1 MSISRTLI
9 IIALLV
15 ILITTTSC
23 IGKPRIG
30 STITFGGS
38 QWRVLD
44 VKDNTALIISE
55 QLIGLRSYHSSK
67 TDITWEKCS
76 LREYLNNEYYNKFT
90 EEEKARIIETKNSNP
105 PNLWYGTK
113 GGADTVDKIFLLSLE
128 EVVKYF
134 GDSGDYKNKKRQEVD
149 FDKTTAI
156 DIDSGNYKI
165 VTFESPNGY
174 HVSDKYNDARIAKD
188 KSGRRYS
195 GWWLRTPGENS
206 NYAAFVDHVGSLIV
220 SGGWVGPPGSLG
232 VRPAM
237 WVKM

>member
-1 MSISRTLI
+1 MSISRTFI
-9 IIALLV
+9 IIALLA

-30 STITFGGS
+30 STITFGGT

-44 VKDNTALIISE
+44 VKDKTALIISE
-55 QLIGLRSYHSSK
+55 QLTELRPYHSSK

-76 LREYLNNEYYNKFT
+76 MREYLNNEYYNKFT

-128 EVVKYF
+128 DVVKYF

-149 FDKTTAI
+149 HDKSTAI

-174 HVSDKYNDARIAKD
+174 YVFDEYNDVRIAKD
-188 KSGRRYS
+188 NSGKRYH
-195 GWWLRTPGENS
+195 GWTLRTPGENS
-206 NYAAFVDHVGSLIV
+206 YSVAFVDRVGALAV
-220 SGGWVGPPGSLG
+220 VGGWVGPSGGS